1 MDILLKQV
9 EREDFDEID
18 FLNKMIENES
28 KQNVSKQIVDTKL
41 NLQVIQQ

>member
-28 KQNVSKQIVDTKL
+28 KQNVSKQIIDTKL